1 MLLVKRSEVEA
12 LLDADALIDAL
23 EDGFRDV
30 SSGSASVPPRV
41 AAFSPAG
48 YLGAMPGYA
57 AGVLETKLVT
67 VFHDNE
73 AKGLPSHQ
81 AIIVLFDPSS
91 GVPLALMDGT
101 HITAMRTAAASA
113 LATRVLARSGA
124 AVLAVLGAGVQ
135 GRSHAQLVPRS
146 RHITEI
152 RIASRD
158 AGKAQRL
165 AAEVGGQAG
174 TSFEEVVR
182 GADIVCVCTDASRPV
197 IDRAWLGAGVHV
209 NSVGASPKGGELDR
223 ATVTAGLLAVE
234 SRTAFQP
241 PPAGAAE
248 LEGLDPDAAVELG
261 ELLSGTRQGRADEEQ
276 ITVYKSMGHASED
289 AVAAKLVFD
298 AAVEQGVGR
307 RIEL

>member
-1 MLLVKRSEVEA
+1 MLLLKRSEVEA

-23 EDGFRDV
+23 EVGFRDV
-30 SSGSASVPPRV
+30 SAGTASVPPRV
-41 AAFSPAG
+41 AAFTPDG

-57 AGVLETKLVT
+57 AGVLETKLVS

-73 AKGLPSHQ
+73 ARGLPSHQ

-91 GVPLALMDGT
+91 GAPMALMDGT

-113 LATRVLARSGA
+113 LATRLLARSDA
-124 AVLAVLGAGVQ
+124 AVLAVVGAGVQ
-135 GRSHAQLVPRS
+135 GRSHARLVPLVRN
-146 RHITEI
+146 ITEI

-158 AGKAQRL
+158 AEKASGL
-165 AAEVGGQAG
+165 AEQVGGHVG
-174 TSFEEVVR
+174 SFEEAVR

-197 IDRAWLGAGVHV
+197 IDSSWLAAGAHV
-209 NSVGASPKGGELDR
+209 NSVGASPNGGELDR

-248 LEGLDPDAAVELG
+248 LEGLDPDNAVELG
-261 ELLSGTRQGRADEEQ
+261 ELLSGTRQGRADDEQ

-298 AAVEQGVGR
+298 SALQQGVGR

>member
-1 MLLVKRSEVEA
+1 MLLLRRAEVEA
-12 LLDADALIDAL
+12 LLDADALIEAL
-23 EDGFRDV
+23 EAGFRDV
-30 SSGSASVPPRV
+30 SAGAASVPPRV
-41 AAFSPAG
+41 AAFTPDG

-57 AGVLETKLVT
+57 AGVLEAKLVT
-67 VFHDNE
+67 VFHDNQ

-81 AIIVLFDPSS
+81 AIIVLFEPSS
-91 GVPLALMDGT
+91 GAPMALMDGT

-113 LATRVLARSGA
+113 LATRLLARTDASVLAI
-124 AVLAVLGAGVQ
+124 LGAGVQ
-135 GRSHAQLVPRS
+135 GRSHARLVPRV
-146 RHITEI
+146 RNIIEI
-152 RIASRD
+152 RVASRD
-158 AGKAQRL
+158 PEKAQHL
-165 AAEVGGQAG
+165 AEEIDGQVGTG
-174 TSFEEVVR
+174 FEEVVR

-197 IDRAWLGAGVHV
+197 IDRGWLAKGTHV

-248 LEGLDPDAAVELG
+248 LEGLDPEAAVELG
-261 ELLSGTRQGRADEEQ
+261 ELLSGSRQGRAGDEQ

-298 AAVEQGVGR
+298 AALRQGVGR
-307 RIEL
+307 RVEL

>member
-1 MLLVKRSEVEA
+1 MLLLTRSDVEA
-12 LLDADALIDAL
+12 LLDVDALIDAL

-41 AAFSPAG
+41 AAFTPHG

-67 VFHDNE
+67 VFDDNE

-81 AIIVLFDPSS
+81 ALIALFDPGTGSA
-91 GVPLALMDGT
+91 LALMDGT
-101 HITAMRTAAASA
+101 HITATRTAAASA
-113 LATRVLARSGA
+113 VATRLLAREDAGVLAI
-124 AVLAVLGAGVQ
+124 VGAGVQ
-135 GRSHAQLVPRS
+135 GRSHARIVPRV
-146 RHITEI
+146 RNITEI

-158 AGKAQRL
+158 REKAERL
-165 AAEVGGQAG
+165 AREVDGRAKR
-174 TSFEEVVR
+174 SFEDIVR
-182 GADIVCVCTDASRPV
+182 GANIVCVCTDSSTPV
-197 IDRAWLGAGVHV
+197 IERGWLDSGVHV

-248 LEGLDPDAAVELG
+248 LDGLDPEAAVEIG
-261 ELLSGTRQGRADEEQ
+261 ELLEGTRKGRTDDRQ
-276 ITVYKSMGHASED
+276 ITVYKSMGHAVED
-289 AVAAKLVFD
+289 AVAAKLVYE
-298 AAVEQGVGR
+298 AAVRQGAGR
-307 RIEL
+307 EVEL